1 MNFQYYKT
9 LLDKSKETLFALIEE
24 IVPNILELELAL
36 FLGEVSLKKLKQE
49 NKSPFDGSFIEV
61 DFKNEKDADLSKLNK
76 DQFKKIYETFI
87 SKEKNDKDAIKW
99 RFFKFLKTQKDI
111 SIKSVHIRADTK
123 KDDFIDYII
132 EIKENRHI
140 FINCNYILD
149 KEYYFNAG
157 EKIAKFSKE
166 IGKIPNKV
174 IFSTYKTYR
183 DIPIDD
189 KFIVRGNDVEQEL
202 WVEWNELEKPFNG
215 EDLLIVL
222 VNNEKEM
229 EVAGFNFSSIENLL
243 DYIYKYSNG
252 GQIAIYKQQGF
263 FSESYDGKSQI
274 ELIWKGIMLKNKFK

>member
-9 LLDKSKETLFALIEE
+9 LMDKSKETLFALIEE
-24 IVPNILELELAL
+24 IVPNILEPELAL
-36 FLGEVSLKKLKQE
+36 FLEEVSLKKLKQE
-49 NKSPFDGSFIEV
+49 NKSPLDDSFIEIN
-61 DFKNEKDADLSKLNK
+61 FQNENDADISNLKK
-76 DQFKKIYETFI
+76 DQLKKIYEIFI
-87 SKEKNDKDAIKW
+87 SKEKNDKNAIKW

-111 SIKSVHIRADTK
+111 PIRSVHVRADTK
-123 KDDFIDYII
+123 KDDFIDYIL
-132 EIKENRHI
+132 ETKDNQYI
-140 FINCNYILD
+140 FTNCNYILD

-157 EKIAKFSKE
+157 EKLAKFSKE
-166 IGKIPNKV
+166 IEQIPNKV

-189 KFIVRGNDVEQEL
+189 KFVIRGKDIEQEL

-215 EDLLIVL
+215 EDLLIIL

-229 EVAGFNFSSIENLL
+229 EVAGFNFSSIQNLL

>member
-61 DFKNEKDADLSKLNK
+61 DFKNEKDADLSKLSK

-132 EIKENRHI
+132 ETKENRHI